1 MSMQASDIPDLDR
14 DELRKFG
21 LTTGAIVAV
30 LFGGLIPW
38 MWDFR
43 YPTWPW
49 IVFGI
54 LGALAILAPML
65 LQSVHRNWM
74 RIGLLISKVTT
85 PVIMGFVF
93 FLLIMPV
100 GIIIRIAGRDPMHR
114 TLEASA
120 DTYRVDPQVSAHGSL
135 ENPY

>member
-1 MSMQASDIPDLDR
+1 MQASDIPDLDR
-14 DELRKFG
+14 NELRKFG
-21 LTTGAIVAV
+21 LVTGAIVAV

-43 YPTWPW
+43 YPIWPW
-49 IVFGI
+49 IVFG
-54 LGALAILAPML
+54 LLAALAIFAPML

-85 PVIMGFVF
+85 PILMGVIF
-93 FLLIMPV
+93 FLVIMPV
-100 GIIIRIAGRDPMHR
+100 GIIIRLAGRDLLHR
-114 TLEASA
+114 KLESST
-120 DTYRVDPQVSAHGSL
+120 DTYRVDPHAAGEGSL

>member
-1 MSMQASDIPDLDR
+1 MQATDIPDLDR
-14 DELRKFG
+14 GELRKFG
-21 LTTGAIVAV
+21 LTTGAIVAA

-54 LGALAILAPML
+54 LGAMAILAPMW
-65 LQSVHRNWM
+65 LQSVHRTWM

-85 PVIMGFVF
+85 PIIMGVVF
-93 FLLIMPV
+93 FLVIMPV
-100 GIIIRIAGRDPMHR
+100 GIVIRLAGRDPLHR
-114 TLEASA
+114 EIESST
-120 DTYRVDPQVSAHGSL
+120 DTYRVDPQISAHDSL
-135 ENPY
+135 EKPY

>member
-1 MSMQASDIPDLDR
+1 MQASDIPDLDR

-38 MWDFR
+38 IWDFR

-54 LGALAILAPML
+54 LAAFAILAPML
-65 LQSVHRNWM
+65 LQSVHRTWM
-74 RIGLLISKVTT
+74 RIGLAISKVTT
-85 PVIMGFVF
+85 PIILGIVF
-93 FLLIMPV
+93 FLVILPV
-100 GIIIRIAGRDPMHR
+100 GIIIRLAGRDPLHR
-114 TLEASA
+114 NLESST
-120 DTYRVDPQVSAHGSL
+120 DTYRVDPQISEHDSL
-135 ENPY
+135 EKPY

>member
-1 MSMQASDIPDLDR
+1 MQAIDIPDLDR

-38 MWDFR
+38 IWDFR

-54 LGALAILAPML
+54 LAAFAILAPML
-65 LQSVHRNWM
+65 LQSVHRTWM
-74 RIGLLISKVTT
+74 RIGLAISKVTT
-85 PVIMGFVF
+85 PIILGIVF
-93 FLLIMPV
+93 FLVIMPV
-100 GIIIRIAGRDPMHR
+100 GIVIRLAGRDPMR
-114 TLEASA
+114 RNLESSA
-120 DTYRVDPQVSAHGSL
+120 DTYRVDPQVSEHDSL
-135 ENPY
+135 EKPY

>member
-1 MSMQASDIPDLDR
+1 MQASDIPDLDR

-38 MWDFR
+38 IWDFR

-54 LGALAILAPML
+54 LAAFAILAPML
-65 LQSVHRNWM
+65 LQSVHRTWM
-74 RIGLLISKVTT
+74 RIGLAISKVTT
-85 PVIMGFVF
+85 PIILGIVF
-93 FLLIMPV
+93 FLVIMPV
-100 GIIIRIAGRDPMHR
+100 GIVIRLAGRDPLHR
-114 TLEASA
+114 NLESST
-120 DTYRVDPQVSAHGSL
+120 DTYRVDLQISEHDSL
-135 ENPY
+135 EKPY

>member
-1 MSMQASDIPDLDR
+1 MQASDIPDLDR

-38 MWDFR
+38 IWDFR

-54 LGALAILAPML
+54 LAAFAILAPML
-65 LQSVHRNWM
+65 LQSVHRTWM
-74 RIGLLISKVTT
+74 RIGLAISKVTT
-85 PVIMGFVF
+85 PIILGIVF
-93 FLLIMPV
+93 FLVIVPF
-100 GIIIRIAGRDPMHR
+100 GIIIRLAGRDPLHR
-114 TLEASA
+114 NLESST
-120 DTYRVDPQVSAHGSL
+120 DTYRVDPQISEHDSL
-135 ENPY
+135 EKPY

>member
-1 MSMQASDIPDLDR
+1 MQASDIPDLDR

-38 MWDFR
+38 IWDFR

-54 LGALAILAPML
+54 LAAFAILAPML
-65 LQSVHRNWM
+65 LQPVHRTWM
-74 RIGLLISKVTT
+74 RIGLAISKVTT
-85 PVIMGFVF
+85 PIILGIVF
-93 FLLIMPV
+93 FLVIMPV
-100 GIIIRIAGRDPMHR
+100 GIIIRLAGRDPLHR
-114 TLEASA
+114 VASW
-120 DTYRVDPQVSAHGSL
+120 RSRWRR
-135 ENPY
+135 

>member
-1 MSMQASDIPDLDR
+1 MKVSDIPDLDR
-14 DELRKFG
+14 GELRKFG
-21 LTTGAIVAV
+21 LTTGAIVAI

-54 LGALAILAPML
+54 LAALAIFAPML
-65 LQSVHRNWM
+65 LQPVHRTWM

-85 PVIMGFVF
+85 PIIMGFVF
-93 FLLIMPV
+93 FLVIMPV
-100 GIIIRIAGRDPMHR
+100 GIIIRIAGRDPLHR
-114 TLEASA
+114 KLDSST
-120 DTYRVDPQVSAHGSL
+120 DTYRVDPHAFGHDSL

>member
-1 MSMQASDIPDLDR
+1 MQASDIPDLDR

-38 MWDFR
+38 IWDFR

-54 LGALAILAPML
+54 LAAFAILAPML
-65 LQSVHRNWM
+65 LQSVHRTWM
-74 RIGLLISKVTT
+74 RIGLAISKVTT
-85 PVIMGFVF
+85 PIVLGIVF
-93 FLLIMPV
+93 FLVIMPF
-100 GIIIRIAGRDPMHR
+100 GIIIRLAGRDPLHR
-114 TLEASA
+114 NLESST
-120 DTYRVDPQVSAHGSL
+120 DTYRVDPQISEHDSL
-135 ENPY
+135 EKPY